1 MACPTCDVP
10 MREHAEEGHGRRWDA
25 EVASEV
31 TMTTTT
37 RQFKLGTR
45 EWFAVEGEAGAITF
59 FVDSYRGR
67 TPGDLG
73 YHAAA
78 DEPKPVGPDGDD
90 PFWMTD
96 CEFTTT
102 RGCRY
107 SGFVSGGMLDTLNEG
122 GPLAVFER
130 LNAIYVKHFE
140 EKA

>member
-37 RQFKLGTR
+37 RQFKNLDR
-45 EWFAVEGEAGAITF
+45 EFFAVEGEAGAVTF
-59 FVDSYRGR
+59 FTYGKGR
-67 TPGDLG
+67 QPGDLG
-73 YHAAA
+73 YHESSE
-78 DEPKPVGPDGDD
+78 DRHDDRYTVG
-90 PFWMTD
+90 
-96 CEFTTT
+96 CEFTQAE
-102 RGCRY
+102 GCKY
-107 SGFVSGGMLDTLNEG
+107 SGFTSPGMLEVLNEG
-122 GPLAVFER
+122 GALALFER